1 MRALLRQ
8 LLALALPVFLQ
19 AEPSSCELSSQVEL
33 MQTRVVY
40 SRATTSNA
48 TSSSFLQKQADGV
61 IDKIVFIRLH
71 KVGSST
77 LTSVLHRYCE
87 FHGKNC
93 YVEPTYHAGKLVTES
108 ELQSIVATFQSRPL
122 PALDIFPNHAIMNTT
137 LLEALIPGNFKV
149 ALFRTPLS
157 RTMSAFRHFNNSKWV
172 NSMMASLMNNVYTNC
187 SGAPLRSYTYLPD
200 VMTLMSDQLSPEQV
214 QELDFVMLTE
224 QYDLSL
230 MMLRRK
236 LGWSMFDMVY
246 RRQRADHTP
255 EIVTATA
262 AFEEYLSQPVST
274 LNEATQLYLQNCIG
288 ANESALYQSAN
299 STFYAQWE
307 ALSATEQQEV
317 RSDESRF
324 SAAQDTLLQCCRNSP
339 SDSYCV
345 GLLETDLPWTRRYL
359 EHNRSYATFRPNSPS
374 VPSSVTL
381 ESPCMLLVK
390 ATLSSSAAKA

>member
-1 MRALLRQ
+1 
-8 LLALALPVFLQ
+8 
-19 AEPSSCELSSQVEL
+19 
-33 MQTRVVY
+33 
-40 SRATTSNA
+40 
-48 TSSSFLQKQADGV
+48 
-61 IDKIVFIRLH
+61 
-71 KVGSST
+71 
-77 LTSVLHRYCE
+77 
-87 FHGKNC
+87 
-93 YVEPTYHAGKLVTES
+93 
-108 ELQSIVATFQSRPL
+108 
-122 PALDIFPNHAIMNTT
+122 
-137 LLEALIPGNFKV
+137 
-149 ALFRTPLS
+149 
-157 RTMSAFRHFNNSKWV
+157 
-172 NSMMASLMNNVYTNC
+172 MASLMNNVYTNC

-274 LNEATQLYLQNCIG
+274 LNEATQLYLQNCVG
-288 ANESALYQSAN
+288 GNEFALYQSAN
-299 STFYAQWE
+299 RTFYAQWE

-345 GLLETDLPWTRRYL
+345 
-359 EHNRSYATFRPNSPS
+359 
-374 VPSSVTL
+374 
-381 ESPCMLLVK
+381 
-390 ATLSSSAAKA
+390 